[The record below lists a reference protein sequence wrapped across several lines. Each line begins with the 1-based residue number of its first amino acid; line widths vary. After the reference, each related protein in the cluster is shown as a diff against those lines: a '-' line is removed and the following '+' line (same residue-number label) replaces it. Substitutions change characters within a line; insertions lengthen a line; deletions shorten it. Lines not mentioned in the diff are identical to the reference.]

1 MQWTKKTVSDT
12 AIDILDDDQVIALIP
27 DTPDAFEVLYKR
39 YVQQIY
45 RYCLKRTSNVQ
56 IAEDLC
62 SEIFITVLHKL
73 QTYQTGN
80 FVAWLFTIAHHTV
93 VDHYRKQKPVVAL
106 DTIQLKGD
114 AQMAHTVTNQLL
126 VADML
131 ADLNDDERHLLVLR
145 LELGL
150 SAPEIAKQTGQT
162 ANAVRVQIYRLL
174 KRLRDRYQATMG
186 DDS

>member
-1 MQWTKKTVSDT
+1 MQWKHTTLSDT
-12 AIDILDDDQVIALIP
+12 AIQLLDDDQVIALIP
-27 DTPDAFEVLYKR
+27 DNPDAFEVLYKR

-73 QTYQTGN
+73 KTYQAGN
-80 FVAWLFTIAHHTV
+80 FAAWLFTIAHHAV

-106 DTIQLKGD
+106 DNIQMEGESQMVQTI
-114 AQMAHTVTNQLL
+114 TNQLL
-126 VADML
+126 LAELL
-131 ADLNDDERHLLVLR
+131 ADLTDSERELLVLR
-145 LELGL
+145 LEAEL
-150 SAPEIAKQTGQT
+150 SAPEIAKRTGQT

-174 KRLRDRYQATMG
+174 KRLRDRYNTTMG
-186 DDS
+186 EEA